1 MLRKFFSLFFGNKK
15 TESPNLTQAASH
27 KVFFSPGDTCTN
39 AIIQSLQSAKTSVDI
54 CVFTIS
60 DDRISKEVVACHRRG
75 VKIRIISDNDKLN
88 DVGSD
93 IKDFA
98 NKGIPV
104 KIDMSTAHL
113 HHKFA
118 IFDKKTLIN
127 GSFNWTRSAAM
138 QNQENI
144 VLSDDK
150 GLIRTFQQEFDRLW
164 SNLEKYE

>member
-1 MLRKFFSLFFGNKK
+1 MFSNNKK
-15 TESPNLTQAASH
+15 NENPNLIEAASH

-39 AIIQSLQSAKTSVDI
+39 AIIRCLQSAKTSVDI

-60 DDRISKEVVACHRRG
+60 DDRISKEIIACHKRG
-75 VKIRIISDNDKLN
+75 VKVRIISDNEKLN
-88 DVGSD
+88 DLGSD

-98 NKGIPV
+98 NKGLPV

-118 IFDKKTLIN
+118 IFDKKSLIN

-150 GLIRTFQQEFDRLW
+150 GLVQTFQQEFERLW
-164 SNLEKYE
+164 KTLEKYE